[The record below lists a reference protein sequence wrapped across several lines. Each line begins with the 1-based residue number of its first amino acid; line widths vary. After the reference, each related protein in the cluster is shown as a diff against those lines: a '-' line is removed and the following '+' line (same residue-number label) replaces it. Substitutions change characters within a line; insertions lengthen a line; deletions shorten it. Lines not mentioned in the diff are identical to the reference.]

1 MSILEKDLLLDKSY
15 QCPVCG
21 AAFKSKTVKSGRAK
35 STGSDL
41 DLRPKYSGIDVA
53 KYEAVVCP
61 ECGYG
66 ALAKYF
72 AEMTSAQIKRIKE
85 KITPQFIKK
94 EYGRDIYSYEDAI
107 DRYKLAYASALAKE
121 AKASEKAYISLKMA
135 WLMRGMREN
144 LPKEEEDNETKK
156 KELAGQEEKLLQN
169 AASGFMEAR
178 MKEDFPMCGMDEFT
192 VDYLL
197 AALYTELEKYEDA
210 IKLISNVIVNREA
223 PTRIREKGKEL
234 KEIIG
239 EKSKN
244 KS

>member
-1 MSILEKDLLLDKSY
+1 MEKDLLLDKSY
-15 QCPVCG
+15 KCPVCG

-35 STGSDL
+35 SIGTDL
-41 DLRPKYSGIDVA
+41 DLRPKYSGIDVV

-72 AEMTSAQIKRIKE
+72 AEMTSAQIKKIKE

-94 EYGRDIYSYEDAI
+94 GYGCDFYSYEDSI

-144 LPKEEEDNETKK
+144 LPKEEEETKK
-156 KELAGQEEKLLQN
+156 KEIESQEEKLLQN

-197 AALYTELEKYEDA
+197 SALYTELGQYEDA
-210 IKLISNVIVNREA
+210 VKLISNVIVNREA

>member
-1 MSILEKDLLLDKSY
+1 MEKDLLLDKSY
-15 QCPVCG
+15 KCPVCG

-35 STGSDL
+35 SIGTDL
-41 DLRPKYSGIDVA
+41 DLRPKYSGIDVV

-72 AEMTSAQIKRIKE
+72 AEMTSAQIKKIKE

-94 EYGRDIYSYEDAI
+94 EYGSDFYSYEDSI

-144 LPKEEEDNETKK
+144 LPKEEEETKK
-156 KELAGQEEKLLQN
+156 KEIESQEEKLLQN

-178 MKEDFPMCGMDEFT
+178 MKEDLPMCGMDEFT

-197 AALYTELEKYEDA
+197 SALYTELGQYEDA
-210 IKLISNVIVNREA
+210 VKLISNVIVNREA